1 MTYYLTGNGNF
12 SIQGG
17 SCASGKGGG
26 AGSGGRLKLKLESF
40 IPIERGLVLKGANIR
55 PPKGRC
61 QVKRQLITRNHRDSD
76 LDHVIPKIWIGLG
89 HDLWVNNT
97 DRRLNS

>member
-1 MTYYLTGNGNF
+1 MVLFLRSKTMSL
-12 SIQGG
+12 
-17 SCASGKGGG
+17 ASSRFG
-26 AGSGGRLKLKLESF
+26 AGYSAKSSGGRLKLKLESF
-40 IPIERGLVLKGANIR
+40 IHIERGLVLKGANIR